1 MELKVQNLIKTD
13 LNWRKTLEGL
23 SIIIKE
29 DENYLLL
36 KYGITA
42 DFANPIVQEC
52 RGLILNKYTYEVVCH
67 SFDKF
72 GNFGETYAPEI
83 DWTTA
88 RCQAKMD
95 GSLIKVWC
103 DKGRW
108 HVSTN
113 GTIDAY
119 KAELCQPDLA
129 AGECPYH
136 NFGEL
141 FDVARQAQL
150 PSYEHLNPDCT
161 YSFELCSKY
170 NKVVCQ
176 YDEPTI
182 YHIGTRNN
190 KTNKESNPDIGVR
203 KPVEYP
209 LHSLQD
215 CIEAAAHLS
224 YDEEGYVV
232 VDAKWNRIKVKSP
245 TYIAAHYLRGDNHIS
260 LEKLVTWYQ
269 TERFAEVLS
278 YVPDCVPYVEK
289 FTAIVTSVIEEM
301 IIGSNELGPSL
312 GKPRKEFAAEVLAK
326 HKEFSNYYF
335 QLYTNPAFRP
345 EEWINKL
352 SVSKFV
358 DILEK
363 RW

>member
-1 MELKVQNLIKTD
+1 MELRVQKLIKENT
-13 LNWRKTLEGL
+13 NWEELLKELHITF
-23 SIIIKE
+23 KE
-29 DENYLLL
+29 DGDYILL
-36 KYGITA
+36 KYDIAA
-42 DFANPIVQEC
+42 DFSHPIVQEC
-52 RGLILNKYTYEVVCH
+52 RGLILNKYTYEVACH

-72 GNFGETYAPEI
+72 GNFGETYTPEI

-95 GSLIKVWC
+95 GSLIKIWC
-103 DKGRW
+103 GKGQW

-119 KAELCQPDLA
+119 KAELYQSDLA
-129 AGECPYH
+129 TGDCPYH
-136 NFGEL
+136 SFGEL
-141 FDVARQAQL
+141 FDAARQAQL
-150 PSYEHLNPDCT
+150 PSYDRLNPDCT

-176 YDEPTI
+176 YGEPTI

-190 KTNKESNPDIGVR
+190 KTNKESNPDIGVQ
-203 KPVEYP
+203 KPIEYS

-245 TYIAAHYLRGDNHIS
+245 AYIAAHYLKGDNHIS

-278 YVPDCVPYVEK
+278 YVPDCASYVEK
-289 FTAIVTSVIEEM
+289 FNAIVANVVKEM
-301 IIGSNELGPSL
+301 TIGSNELGPSL
-312 GKPRKEFAAEVLAK
+312 GKSRKEFAAEVMTN

-335 QLYTNPAFRP
+335 QLYANPAFRP